1 MKKLA
6 AALIFLCGAKSAF
19 AQTVKVDFAFD
30 TTQKNPY
37 ANHLL
42 ITSDKKKTS
51 DTFDAISGASLNF
64 STKILSSSSLPKS
77 LACLFLFAVSPSK
90 TAERDALSV
99 EKSEDGLID
108 VTFIHRGVVYWLQ
121 ADEKGNIDLENGLSL
136 AVVGEKK
143 DGAFALKDDFVLS
156 GKDAT
161 DMKNADFDKIDFE
174 DDKAKTPDGKTLKK
188 AKATMTFENGI
199 LSVRALFKWQDEKKK
214 E

>member
-51 DTFDAISGASLNF
+51 DTYDAVSGASLNF

-77 LACLFLFAVSPSK
+77 LTCLFLFAVSPSK

-156 GKDAT
+156 GEDAT
-161 DMKNADFDKIDFE
+161 NMKNADFDKIEFD
-174 DDKAKTPDGKTLKK
+174 DDKIKSLNGKVLKK
-188 AKATMTFENGI
+188 AKAKMRLEDGV
-199 LSVRALFKWQDEKKK
+199 LSVRAIFKWEDETKK

>member
-30 TTQKNPY
+30 TTLKNPS

-42 ITSDKKKTS
+42 ITSDKKKTL

-64 STKILSSSSLPKS
+64 STKLLTSSSLPKS
-77 LACLFLFAVSPSK
+77 LASLFLFAVSPVKS
-90 TAERDALSV
+90 AESDALSV
-99 EKSEDGLID
+99 EKSIEGFID
-108 VTFIHRGVVYWLQ
+108 VTFIHRGVAYWLQ
-121 ADEKGNIDLENGLSL
+121 ADEKGNIDFENGLSF

-143 DGAFALKDDFVLS
+143 DGKFFLKDDFVLS
-156 GKDAT
+156 EKDAT
-161 DMKNADFDKIDFE
+161 DMKNADFDKIEFE
-174 DDKAKTPDGKTLKK
+174 DDKIKAMSGKTLKK
-188 AKATMTFENGI
+188 AKATMKVENGI